1 MKALASPPTS
11 CLLVA
16 QAVITL
22 FGVKSKE
29 PWKDFQKLLANPNAF
44 IKNLRDYD
52 KENVPP
58 HTLKNLARYTLD
70 DKFDPHKIKKSS
82 IAAYS
87 MSIWV
92 LDIEKYAHKKLGTEP

>member
-1 MKALASPPTS
+1 M
-11 CLLVA
+11 LVA

-29 PWKDFQKLLANPNAF
+29 PWKDFKKLLADPNAF

-58 HTLKNLARYTLD
+58 HTLKELARYTLD
-70 DKFDPHKIKKSS
+70 DKFNADKIKMTSN
-82 IAAYS
+82 AAHLI
-87 MSIWV
+87 SIWV
-92 LDIEKYAHKKLGTEP
+92 LEIEKYAHKKLGTEP